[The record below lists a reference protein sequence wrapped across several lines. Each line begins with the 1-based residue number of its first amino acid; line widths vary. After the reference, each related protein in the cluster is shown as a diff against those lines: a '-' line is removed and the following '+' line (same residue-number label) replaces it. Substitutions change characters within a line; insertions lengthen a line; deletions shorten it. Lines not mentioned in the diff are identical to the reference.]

1 MSTDSSGKRR
11 HPTTVAV
18 VGAGHVGAAV
28 ATTLLLLQ
36 TADSIIVF
44 DRSLDRAEGEVWD
57 LADAVPL
64 LHDVEIV
71 ATDRWEDLA
80 ATDIVVIAAGIPT
93 RPGQSRLD
101 VNNADVIRAIMARL
115 DAMAPD
121 AVVLIVTNPV
131 DVLTRLAQNSS
142 SRPWRL
148 IIGAGTVL
156 DTARLRR
163 GLAATLGVDPHNTHV
178 HVLGEHGD
186 SSFIAW
192 SSATIGPVPL
202 TSFPVP
208 LDTNL
213 AAFQEAS
220 MARTLRR
227 GPVGILSRKGY
238 TSAGIAAAVNRIVEC
253 VLRDQRGILTVSTR
267 ALPEYG
273 IGEEAVM
280 GLPCVVGREG
290 VLSRLRLA
298 LDDREEQMLRR
309 SAAILDEVYRQL
321 PPATTPMRE
330 AGDIRPALRP
340 STL

>member
-1 MSTDSSGKRR
+1 
-11 HPTTVAV
+11 

-71 ATDRWEDLA
+71 ATDRWEDLVGA
-80 ATDIVVIAAGIPT
+80 DVVVITAGLPT

-115 DAMAPD
+115 DAVAPD

-142 SRPWRL
+142 PRPWRL

-208 LDTNL
+208 PDTSL
-213 AAFQEAS
+213 AAIQEAS
-220 MARTLRR
+220 VVRTLRR
-227 GPVGILSRKGY
+227 APVGILSRKGY

-267 ALPEYG
+267 ALTEYG
-273 IGEEAVM
+273 IGAEAVM
-280 GLPCVVGREG
+280 GLPCIVGREG

-298 LDDREEQMLRR
+298 LDDREEQMLRQ
-309 SAAILDEVYRQL
+309 SATILDEVYRQL
-321 PPATTPMRE
+321 PPADTP
-330 AGDIRPALRP
+330 IP
-340 STL
+340 

>member
-1 MSTDSSGKRR
+1 
-11 HPTTVAV
+11 
-18 VGAGHVGAAV
+18 VGAAV

-44 DRSLDRAEGEVWD
+44 DRRLDRAEGEVWD

-64 LHDVEIV
+64 LHEVEIV
-71 ATDRWEDLA
+71 ATNRWEDLA
-80 ATDIVVIAAGIPT
+80 GADIVVITAGVPT

-101 VNNADVIRAIMARL
+101 VNNADVITPIMARL
-115 DAMAPD
+115 DAVAPD

-142 SRPWRL
+142 PRPWRL

-163 GLAATLGVDPHNTHV
+163 GVASTLGVDPHNTHV

-186 SSFIAW
+186 SRFIAW

-202 TSFPVP
+202 ASFPVP
-208 LDTNL
+208 TDTSL
-213 AAFQEAS
+213 AAIEEAG
-220 MARTLRR
+220 AAQALRQ
-227 GPVGILSRKGY
+227 GPVDVLSRKGY
-238 TSAGIAAAVNRIVEC
+238 TSAGVAAAVNRIVEC

-273 IGEEAVM
+273 IGEDAVM

-290 VLSRLRLA
+290 VLSRLPLA
-298 LDDREEQMLRR
+298 LNDREQQMLRR

-321 PPATTPMRE
+321 PLAIKPKRE
-330 AGDIRPALRP
+330 AGALHP
-340 STL
+340 STT

>member
-1 MSTDSSGKRR
+1 
-11 HPTTVAV
+11 
-18 VGAGHVGAAV
+18 VGAAV

-44 DRSLDRAEGEVWD
+44 DRRLDRAEGEVWD

-64 LHDVEIV
+64 LHEVEIV

-80 ATDIVVIAAGIPT
+80 GADIVVITAGVPT

-101 VNNADVIRAIMARL
+101 VNNADVITPIMARL
-115 DAMAPD
+115 DAVAPD

-142 SRPWRL
+142 PRPWRL

-163 GLAATLGVDPHNTHV
+163 GVASTLGVDPHNTHV

-186 SSFIAW
+186 SRFIAW

-202 TSFPVP
+202 ASFPVP
-208 LDTNL
+208 TDTSL
-213 AAFQEAS
+213 AAIEEAG
-220 MARTLRR
+220 AAQALRQ
-227 GPVGILSRKGY
+227 GPVDVLSRKGY
-238 TSAGIAAAVNRIVEC
+238 TSAGVAAAVNRIVEC

-290 VLSRLRLA
+290 VLSRLPLA
-298 LDDREEQMLRR
+298 LNDREQQMLRR

-321 PPATTPMRE
+321 PLAIKPKPE
-330 AGDIRPALRP
+330 AGALHP
-340 STL
+340 STR